1 MISPALL
8 VSPRLWAFKAGS
20 WLTFLITALGLSLVY
35 FYDPPTPVGSS
46 VLRLFKWGALVGIG
60 LGSAVDS
67 LYRPL
72 SERDT

>member
-1 MISPALL
+1 LIVPPSR

-35 FYDPPTPVGSS
+35 FYDPPTPVGSGG
-46 VLRLFKWGALVGIG
+46 LCLFKWGALVGIG